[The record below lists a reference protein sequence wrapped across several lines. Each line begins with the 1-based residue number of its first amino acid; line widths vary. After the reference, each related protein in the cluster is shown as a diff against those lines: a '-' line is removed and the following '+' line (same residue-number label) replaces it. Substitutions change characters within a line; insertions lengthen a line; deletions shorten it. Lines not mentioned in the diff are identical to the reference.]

1 MARIGSEG
9 AAGAARSLV
18 FVLVLA
24 AIVVGPGHLR
34 WLVAPRSTLDGWSMY
49 HDLGVGLVDARFV
62 QVTASGARLD
72 LDPLKLLRSEPRP
85 ISRRLRGLGEFE
97 ALGLK
102 LCAALGPGAEVRAHA
117 RVATLEGWTVA
128 ATGDVNVC
136 AARPAGVR

>member
-9 AAGAARSLV
+9 TAGAARSLV

-34 WLVAPRSTLDGWSMY
+34 WLVARSTLDGWSMY

-72 LDPLKLLRSEPRP
+72 LDFLMLLRSEPRP
-85 ISRRLRGLGEFE
+85 ISRRLRSLGEFE

-102 LCAALGPGAEVRAHA
+102 LCAALGPGADVRAHA

-128 ATGDVNVC
+128 ATGDANVC
-136 AARPAGVR
+136 AARPAGAR